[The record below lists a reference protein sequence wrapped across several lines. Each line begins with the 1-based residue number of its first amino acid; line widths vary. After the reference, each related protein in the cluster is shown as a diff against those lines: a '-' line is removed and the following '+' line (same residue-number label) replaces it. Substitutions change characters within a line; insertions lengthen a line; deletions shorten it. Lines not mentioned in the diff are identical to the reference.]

1 MIQVKKTSMM
11 AFIIST
17 VFLVASTSAIAEY
30 SQTQNKIDDKQD
42 SGQQSQPNAASKM
55 KSDEDKSGKS
65 SSDQSDRNLN
75 MPAEMEKKIPSGTE
89 MKGNY

>member
-30 SQTQNKIDDKQD
+30 SQTQNKVDDKLD
-42 SGQQSQPNAASKM
+42 SGQQSQPNTASKK

-65 SSDQSDRNLN
+65 SSDQSEHNAN
-75 MPAEMEKKIPSGTE
+75 KPAEVEKKTPSGTE
-89 MKGNY
+89 KKGSY